1 LQGADDEGGGDVAFD
16 VGDAGHGA
24 AGVDGPVVDADAVLV
39 DLAFLAEAVGEGGSS
54 RAVVPWVFDEHVLD
68 GTGLGMG
75 RDRRAEDGGEAGE
88 DDQKSSAHAA
98 LLSGRA
104 GGLPWLGRQ
113 DGLETD
119 PLMAASR

>member
-1 LQGADDEGGGDVAFD
+1 
-16 VGDAGHGA
+16 
-24 AGVDGPVVDADAVLV
+24 VDGPVVDADAVLV
-39 DLAFLAEAVGEGGSS
+39 DLAFVAEAVGEGGLA
-54 RAVVPWVFDEHVLD
+54 RAVVAWVFDEHVLD

-75 RDRRAEDGGEAGE
+75 QDRRGEDGGEAGE
-88 DDQKSSAHAA
+88 DGQKSWAHAA

-119 PLMAASR
+119 RLMAASR

>member
-1 LQGADDEGGGDVAFD
+1 MTKVA
-16 VGDAGHGA
+16 VTSPSTWVTLAME
-24 AGVDGPVVDADAVLV
+24 PLV
-39 DLAFLAEAVGEGGSS
+39 
-54 RAVVPWVFDEHVLD
+54 WMVFDEHVLD
-68 GTGLGMG
+68 GAGLGMG
-75 RDRRAEDGGEAGE
+75 QDRRGEDGGEAGE